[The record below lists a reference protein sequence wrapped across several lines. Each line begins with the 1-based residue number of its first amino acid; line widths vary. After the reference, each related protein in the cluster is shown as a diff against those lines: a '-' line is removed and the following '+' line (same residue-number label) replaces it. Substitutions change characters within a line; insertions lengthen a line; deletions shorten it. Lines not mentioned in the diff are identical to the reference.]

1 MLHDICD
8 HGSQP
13 VSHPAG
19 GPCQEGGLSLTR
31 LRAPRPAMN
40 AGIGG
45 LISPRRGQQAGYTE
59 SLVHIRK
66 EKQEREGLGRLQS
79 APSTRRV
86 ASVQENRRLVQISGD
101 A

>member
-13 VSHPAG
+13 PSWALPG
-19 GPCQEGGLSLTR
+19 GGLSLPR

-59 SLVHIRK
+59 SLVHIRE

>member
-1 MLHDICD
+1 MT
-8 HGSQP
+8 SVTTA
-13 VSHPAG
+13 VSPPSWA
-19 GPCQEGGLSLTR
+19 

-59 SLVHIRK
+59 SLVHIRE

>member
-13 VSHPAG
+13 VCHPAG
-19 GPCQEGGLSLTR
+19 GPCQEGGLSLPR

-59 SLVHIRK
+59 SLVHIR
-66 EKQEREGLGRLQS
+66 EAGAGGARPSAVSAVHPPRGERTGEQEVS
-79 APSTRRV
+79 S
-86 ASVQENRRLVQISGD
+86 N
-101 A
+101 